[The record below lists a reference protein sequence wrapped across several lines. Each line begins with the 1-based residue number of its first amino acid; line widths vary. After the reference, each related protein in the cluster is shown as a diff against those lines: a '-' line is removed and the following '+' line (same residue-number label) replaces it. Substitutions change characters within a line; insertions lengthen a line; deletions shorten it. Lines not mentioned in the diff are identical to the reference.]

1 MAKIENTIAAL
12 ELKLKQAKALKQ
24 KVEARKRVAEQ
35 KANRSQDTRR
45 KILIGSLFMQRA
57 TVSDEAQKKLLALLD
72 PYLTRTD
79 DRALFDLQPL
89 TAANLSPSGQEHA
102 AGS

>member
-24 KVEARKRVAEQ
+24 KIESRKRAAEQ

-57 TVSDEAQKKLLALLD
+57 TVSDEAQQKLRALLD
-72 PYLTRTD
+72 TFLTRPD
-79 DRALFDLQPL
+79 DRALFDLPPV
-89 TAANLSPSGQEHA
+89 TAASLSPSA
-102 AGS
+102 